1 MPTLT
6 AISTGL
12 GILAAA
18 QKSAAVNRVSALVE
32 SFRRRFG
39 QVIVAPPPIVQPAY
53 EYSRLEAE
61 VLRLHRERAQITAEN
76 QFLNEIIGRS
86 GEAGASR
93 LLRRLVPQP
102 AHGLAA
108 LIDLS
113 NSSQTT
119 LSARGAALDDDAQIT
134 ISEQQR
140 LQLRHEPLLVR
151 NYEAIAGNRNACPKV
166 VIHEQATTASDHDP
180 ARSSNDQ
187 ARSSVGEL
195 FLIPLKEDDVLSGV
209 LITTSL
215 WPGGL
220 RRAEQVE
227 ILGRLGQTIMRRFFQ
242 EHRLQQHE
250 NDLWLAR
257 EMLRLRSIADRA
269 TDQPLDTLGELTS
282 VLCGSSEMDRIA
294 MYLYSRRATDEA
306 EPVVQAGAALPP
318 TVANE
323 WRGHEIRLLPE
334 LATALQGE
342 FLDKGRLESS
352 GITTLWGQAAAFPLR
367 FGGKQ
372 LGSIILSRRSRN
384 PLAARNH
391 KLVEW
396 TAELLAQTLYRIYR
410 DASIRRQARH
420 DGLTDLANR
429 RTFDTLLAGEVDRIR
444 LGLSEECS
452 LLLADL
458 DRFKSINDR
467 HGHQAGDEVLRVTAQ
482 LLREHVGRMRVGER
496 SLLARYGGEELAILL
511 PGVGTAGALRV
522 AEEIRAAVQGRTIHY
537 GEKQLEV
544 TVSIGVA
551 SCPMHGIGATD
562 LIAAADAALYRA
574 KSEGRNRVCRPQE
587 K

>member
-1 MPTLT
+1 MRAPMPTLS

-12 GILAAA
+12 GIIAAA
-18 QKSAAVNRVSALVE
+18 QKSAAANRVSAFVE
-32 SFRRRFG
+32 LFRRRFG
-39 QVIVAPPPIVQPAY
+39 QRPVTQQTTAEPTY
-53 EYSRLEAE
+53 EFSRLEAE

-113 NSSQTT
+113 HSAQTM
-119 LSARGAALDDDAQIT
+119 LSVRGTVLDGDAQIT
-134 ISEQQR
+134 ITEEQR
-140 LQLRHEPLLVR
+140 TQLRHESLLIRSFATVAGTR
-151 NYEAIAGNRNACPKV
+151 TTAPNIAIQ
-166 VIHEQATTASDHDP
+166 EQATTRADHD
-180 ARSSNDQ
+180 Q
-187 ARSSVGEL
+187 AQSAVGEL
-195 FLIPLKEDDVLSGV
+195 FLIPIREDDALLGLLV
-209 LITTSL
+209 TTNL

-227 ILGRLGQTIMRRFFQ
+227 ILARLGQTIMRRYFQ
-242 EHRLQQHE
+242 ERRLQQHE

-257 EMLRLRSIADRA
+257 EMLRLKSIADCA

-282 VLCGSSEMDRIA
+282 ALCGSSEMDRA
-294 MYLYSRRATDEA
+294 ALYLFSRRATDEA
-306 EPVVQAGAALPP
+306 EPVVQAGAPLPP
-318 TVANE
+318 TVAGE
-323 WRGHEIRLLPE
+323 WRAHETRLIA
-334 LATALQGE
+334 ATATAIHGQ
-342 FLDKGRLESS
+342 FLDKSQLESS

-367 FGGKQ
+367 IGGKQ
-372 LGSIILSRRSRN
+372 LGSLILSRRSRN
-384 PLAARNH
+384 PLADRSN
-391 KLVEW
+391 KLIEW
-396 TAELLAQTLYRIYR
+396 TADLLAQTVHRIYR

-429 RTFDTLLAGEVDRIR
+429 RTFDTLLAGEVDRVR

-522 AEEIRAAVQGRTIHY
+522 AEEIRAAVHARTIHY
-537 GEKQLEV
+537 GDQQLAV

-551 SCPMHGIGATD
+551 SCPMHGIGAAD
-562 LIAAADAALYRA
+562 LVAAADRALYRA
-574 KSEGRNRVCRPQE
+574 KSEGRNRVCRPQDS
-587 K
+587 

>member
-1 MPTLT
+1 MPTLS

-12 GILAAA
+12 GIIAAA
-18 QKSAAVNRVSALVE
+18 QKTAAANRMGAFVE
-32 SFRRRFG
+32 LFRRRFG
-39 QVIVAPPPIVQPAY
+39 QRPVTQQPTVEPTY
-53 EYSRLEAE
+53 EFSRLEAE

-113 NSSQTT
+113 NSSQTM
-119 LSARGAALDDDAQIT
+119 LAVRGTVFDGDAQIT
-134 ISEQQR
+134 ITEDQR
-140 LQLRHEPLLVR
+140 TQLRHESLLIRSFAPVPGTR
-151 NYEAIAGNRNACPKV
+151 TTAPNIAIQ
-166 VIHEQATTASDHDP
+166 EQATTRADREP
-180 ARSSNDQ
+180 ALST
-187 ARSSVGEL
+187 VGEL
-195 FLIPLKEDDVLSGV
+195 FLIPIKEDDALLGLLV
-209 LITTSL
+209 TTSL

-227 ILGRLGQTIMRRFFQ
+227 ILARLGQTIMRRYFQ
-242 EHRLQQHE
+242 ERRLQQHE

-257 EMLRLRSIADRA
+257 EMLRLKSIADCA

-282 VLCGSSEMDRIA
+282 ALCGSSEMDRA
-294 MYLYSRRATDEA
+294 ALYLFSRRATDEA
-306 EPVVQAGAALPP
+306 EPVVQAGAPLPP
-318 TVANE
+318 TVAGE
-323 WRGHEIRLLPE
+323 WRANETRLIA
-334 LATALQGE
+334 ATATAIQGQ
-342 FLDKGRLESS
+342 FLDKSQLESS
-352 GITTLWGQAAAFPLR
+352 GIPTLWGQAAAFPLR

-372 LGSIILSRRSRN
+372 LGTLILSRRSRN
-384 PLAARNH
+384 PLADRSN
-391 KLVEW
+391 KLIEW
-396 TAELLAQTLYRIYR
+396 TADLLAQTVHRIYR

-429 RTFDTLLAGEVDRIR
+429 RTFDTLLAGEVDRVR

-482 LLREHVGRMRVGER
+482 LLREHVGRIRVGER

-511 PGVGTAGALRV
+511 PGVGTAGALRI
-522 AEEIRAAVQGRTIHY
+522 AEEIRAAVHARTIHY
-537 GEKQLEV
+537 GDHQLAV

-551 SCPMHGIGATD
+551 SCPMHGIGAAD
-562 LIAAADAALYRA
+562 LVAAADRALYRA
-574 KSEGRNRVCRPQE
+574 KSEGRNRVCRPQDS
-587 K
+587 

>member
-1 MPTLT
+1 MATLS

-12 GILAAA
+12 GIIAAA
-18 QKSAAVNRVSALVE
+18 QKSAAANRVSAFVE
-32 SFRRRFG
+32 LFRRRFG
-39 QVIVAPPPIVQPAY
+39 QRPVTQQTTVEPTY
-53 EYSRLEAE
+53 EFSRLEAE

-113 NSSQTT
+113 HSAQTM
-119 LSARGAALDDDAQIT
+119 LSIRGTVLDGDAQIT
-134 ISEQQR
+134 ITEEQR
-140 LQLRHEPLLVR
+140 TQLRHESLLIRSFATVAGTR
-151 NYEAIAGNRNACPKV
+151 TTAPNIAIQ
-166 VIHEQATTASDHDP
+166 EQATTRAD
-180 ARSSNDQ
+180 RDQ
-187 ARSSVGEL
+187 AQSAVGEL
-195 FLIPLKEDDVLSGV
+195 FLIPIKEDDALLGLLV
-209 LITTSL
+209 TTNL

-227 ILGRLGQTIMRRFFQ
+227 ILARLGQTIMRRYFQ
-242 EHRLQQHE
+242 ERRLQQHE

-257 EMLRLRSIADRA
+257 EMLRLKSIADCA

-282 VLCGSSEMDRIA
+282 ALCGSSEMDRA
-294 MYLYSRRATDEA
+294 ALYLFSRRATDEA
-306 EPVVQAGAALPP
+306 EPVVQAGAPLPP
-318 TVANE
+318 TVAGE
-323 WRGHEIRLLPE
+323 WRAHETRLIA
-334 LATALQGE
+334 ATATAIHGQ
-342 FLDKGRLESS
+342 FLDKSQLESN

-367 FGGKQ
+367 IGGKQ
-372 LGSIILSRRSRN
+372 LGSLILSRRSRN
-384 PLAARNH
+384 PLADRSN
-391 KLVEW
+391 KLIEW
-396 TAELLAQTLYRIYR
+396 TADLLAQTVHRIYR

-429 RTFDTLLAGEVDRIR
+429 RTFDTLLAGEVDRVR

-511 PGVGTAGALRV
+511 PGVGTAGALRI
-522 AEEIRAAVQGRTIHY
+522 AEEIRAAVHARTIHY
-537 GEKQLEV
+537 GDQQLAV

-551 SCPMHGIGATD
+551 SCPMHGIGAAD
-562 LIAAADAALYRA
+562 LVAAADQALYRA
-574 KSEGRNRVCRPQE
+574 KSEGRNRVCRPQDS
-587 K
+587 

>member
-1 MPTLT
+1 MQQ
-6 AISTGL
+6 STPE
-12 GILAAA
+12 AT
-18 QKSAAVNRVSALVE
+18 
-32 SFRRRFG
+32 
-39 QVIVAPPPIVQPAY
+39 Y
-53 EYSRLEAE
+53 EFSRLEAE

-113 NSSQTT
+113 HSSETM
-119 LSARGAALDDDAQIT
+119 LSVRGTVLDGDTQIT
-134 ISEQQR
+134 ITEEQR
-140 LQLRHEPLLVR
+140 AQLRHEPLLVR
-151 NYEAIAGNRNACPKV
+151 SFVPVAGTRNTAPGIAILEKATR
-166 VIHEQATTASDHDP
+166 QADRVETPSTA
-180 ARSSNDQ
+180 
-187 ARSSVGEL
+187 GEL
-195 FLIPLKEDDVLSGV
+195 FLIPIKEDDALLG
-209 LITTSL
+209 LLATTNL

-227 ILGRLGQTIMRRFFQ
+227 ILARLGQTIMRRYFQ
-242 EHRLQQHE
+242 ERRLQQHE

-257 EMLRLRSIADRA
+257 EMLRLKSIADCA

-282 VLCGSSEMDRIA
+282 ALCGSSEMDRA
-294 MYLYSRRATDEA
+294 ALYLFSRRATDEA
-306 EPVVQAGAALPP
+306 EPVVQAGAPLPP
-318 TVANE
+318 TVAGE
-323 WRGHEIRLLPE
+323 WQAHETRLIA
-334 LATALQGE
+334 ATATAIHGQ
-342 FLDKGRLESS
+342 FLDKSHLESV

-367 FGGKQ
+367 FGDKQ
-372 LGSIILSRRSRN
+372 LGSLILSRRSRN
-384 PLAARNH
+384 PLADRSN
-391 KLVEW
+391 KLIEW
-396 TAELLAQTLYRIYR
+396 TAELLAQTVHRIYR

-429 RTFDTLLAGEVDRIR
+429 RTFDTLLAGEVDRVR

-511 PGVGTAGALRV
+511 PGVGTAGALRI
-522 AEEIRAAVQGRTIHY
+522 AEEIRAAVQSRTIHH
-537 GEKQLEV
+537 GDQQLAV

-551 SCPMHGIGATD
+551 SCPMHGI
-562 LIAAADAALYRA
+562 AAADLVAAADRALYRA
-574 KSEGRNRVCRPQE
+574 KSEGRNRVCRPHE
-587 K
+587 V

>member
-1 MPTLT
+1 MATLS

-12 GILAAA
+12 GIIAAA
-18 QKSAAVNRVSALVE
+18 QKSAAANRVSAFVE
-32 SFRRRFG
+32 LFRRRFG
-39 QVIVAPPPIVQPAY
+39 QRPGRQQTTVEPTY
-53 EYSRLEAE
+53 EFSRLEAE

-113 NSSQTT
+113 HSAQTM
-119 LSARGAALDDDAQIT
+119 LSVRGTVLDGDAQIT
-134 ISEQQR
+134 ITEEQR
-140 LQLRHEPLLVR
+140 TQLRHESLLIRSFATVAGSR
-151 NYEAIAGNRNACPKV
+151 TTAPNIAIQ
-166 VIHEQATTASDHDP
+166 EQATTRADRDP
-180 ARSSNDQ
+180 AQS
-187 ARSSVGEL
+187 AVGEL
-195 FLIPLKEDDVLSGV
+195 FLIPIKEDDALLGLLV
-209 LITTSL
+209 TTNL

-227 ILGRLGQTIMRRFFQ
+227 ILARLGQTIMRRYFQ
-242 EHRLQQHE
+242 ERRLQQHE

-257 EMLRLRSIADRA
+257 EMLRLKSIADCA

-282 VLCGSSEMDRIA
+282 ALCGSSEMDRA
-294 MYLYSRRATDEA
+294 ALYLFSRRATDEA
-306 EPVVQAGAALPP
+306 EPVVQAGAPLPP
-318 TVANE
+318 TVAGE
-323 WRGHEIRLLPE
+323 WRAHETRLIA
-334 LATALQGE
+334 ATATAIHGQ
-342 FLDKGRLESS
+342 FLDKSQLESN

-367 FGGKQ
+367 IGGKQ
-372 LGSIILSRRSRN
+372 LGSLILSRRSRN
-384 PLAARNH
+384 PLADRSN
-391 KLVEW
+391 KLIEW
-396 TAELLAQTLYRIYR
+396 TADLLAQTVHRIYR

-429 RTFDTLLAGEVDRIR
+429 RTFDTLLAGEVDRVR

-511 PGVGTAGALRV
+511 PGVGTAGALRI
-522 AEEIRAAVQGRTIHY
+522 AEEIRAAVHARTIHY
-537 GEKQLEV
+537 GDQQLAV

-551 SCPMHGIGATD
+551 SCPMHGIGAAD
-562 LIAAADAALYRA
+562 LVAAADQALYRA
-574 KSEGRNRVCRPQE
+574 KSEGRNRVCRPQDS
-587 K
+587 

>member
-1 MPTLT
+1 MPTLS

-12 GILAAA
+12 GIIAAA
-18 QKSAAVNRVSALVE
+18 QKSAAANRVSAFVE
-32 SFRRRFG
+32 LFRRRFG
-39 QVIVAPPPIVQPAY
+39 QRPVTQQTTAEPTY
-53 EYSRLEAE
+53 EFSRLEAE

-113 NSSQTT
+113 HSAQTM
-119 LSARGAALDDDAQIT
+119 LSVRGTVLDGDAQIT
-134 ISEQQR
+134 ITEEQR
-140 LQLRHEPLLVR
+140 TQLRHESLLIRSFATVAGTR
-151 NYEAIAGNRNACPKV
+151 TTAPNIAIQ
-166 VIHEQATTASDHDP
+166 EQATTRADHD
-180 ARSSNDQ
+180 Q
-187 ARSSVGEL
+187 AQSAVGEL
-195 FLIPLKEDDVLSGV
+195 FLIPIREDDALLGLLV
-209 LITTSL
+209 TTNL

-227 ILGRLGQTIMRRFFQ
+227 ILARLGQTIMRRYFQ
-242 EHRLQQHE
+242 ERRLQQHE

-257 EMLRLRSIADRA
+257 EMLRLKSIADCA

-282 VLCGSSEMDRIA
+282 ALCGSSEMDRA
-294 MYLYSRRATDEA
+294 ALYLFSRRATDEA
-306 EPVVQAGAALPP
+306 EPVVQAGAPLPP
-318 TVANE
+318 TVAGE
-323 WRGHEIRLLPE
+323 WRAHETRLIA
-334 LATALQGE
+334 ATATAIHGQ
-342 FLDKGRLESS
+342 FLDKSQLESS

-367 FGGKQ
+367 IGGKQ
-372 LGSIILSRRSRN
+372 LGSLILSRRSRN
-384 PLAARNH
+384 PLADRSN
-391 KLVEW
+391 KLIEW
-396 TAELLAQTLYRIYR
+396 TADLLAQTVHRIYR

-429 RTFDTLLAGEVDRIR
+429 RTFDTLLAGEVDRVR

-522 AEEIRAAVQGRTIHY
+522 AEEIRAAVHARTIHY
-537 GEKQLEV
+537 GDQQLAV

-551 SCPMHGIGATD
+551 SCPMHGIGAAD
-562 LIAAADAALYRA
+562 LVAAADRALYRA
-574 KSEGRNRVCRPQE
+574 KSEGRNRVCRPQDS
-587 K
+587 

>member
-12 GILAAA
+12 GIIAAA
-18 QKSAAVNRVSALVE
+18 QKSAAVNRVSAFVKAL
-32 SFRRRFG
+32 RRRFG
-39 QVIVAPPPIVQPAY
+39 PIPIAAPTATAQQTTGEATY
-53 EYSRLEAE
+53 EFSRLEAE

-86 GEAGASR
+86 GEAGAIR

-102 AHGLAA
+102 ANGLAA

-113 NSSQTT
+113 DSSQTI
-119 LSARGAALDDDAQIT
+119 LCGRGLVLDGDAEIA
-134 ISEQQR
+134 ISEDHR
-140 LQLRHEPLLVR
+140 NQLRHESLLVR
-151 NYEAIAGNRNACPKV
+151 RFTPVAGAHNTAPS
-166 VIHEQATTASDHDP
+166 ISIQEQAVCRTDRFQSEP
-180 ARSSNDQ
+180 AGGD
-187 ARSSVGEL
+187 L
-195 FLIPLKEDDVLSGV
+195 FLIPIKEDDALLGV
-209 LITTSL
+209 LVTTNL

-227 ILGRLGQTIMRRFFQ
+227 ILARLGQTIMRRFFQ
-242 EHRLQQHE
+242 ERRLQQHE

-257 EMLRLRSIADRA
+257 EMLRLKSIADCA

-282 VLCGSSEMDRIA
+282 VLCDGAEMDRA
-294 MYLYSRRATDEA
+294 ALYLFSRRATDEA
-306 EPVVQAGAALPP
+306 EPVVQAGAPLPP
-318 TVANE
+318 TIAGE
-323 WRGHEIRLLPE
+323 WRAHESCLNSLT
-334 LATALQGE
+334 ATAIQGE
-342 FLDKGRLESS
+342 YLDKSHLESN

-367 FGGKQ
+367 IAGKQ
-372 LGSIILSRRSRN
+372 LGSLILSRRSRH
-384 PLAARNH
+384 PLATRS
-391 KLVEW
+391 KQLIEW
-396 TAELLAQTLYRIYR
+396 TADLLGQTVHRIYR

-429 RTFDTLLAGEVDRIR
+429 RTFDTLLAGEVDRVR
-444 LGLSEECS
+444 LGISEECS

-458 DRFKSINDR
+458 DRFKSINDV

-511 PGVGTAGALRV
+511 PGVGTAGALRI
-522 AEEIRAAVQGRTIHY
+522 AEEIRAAVHARTIHF
-537 GEKQLEV
+537 GDRQLTV

-551 SCPMHGIGATD
+551 SCPMHGIGAAD
-562 LIAAADAALYRA
+562 LVAAADRALYRA

-587 K
+587 